1 MSDCTGR
8 HRRIAD
14 PCSRRSWIADVRSKD
29 SGFTL
34 LELLVVVAI
43 IGLLA
48 GYVGPKLFAQLG
60 KSETRAAEAQIDGL
74 AKALD
79 QYRLDV
85 GHFPTTQQGLAALNE
100 RPGGEHKW
108 QGPYLQKA
116 VPLDPWGRAYLYRQP
131 GEHGDYD
138 LYSYGKDGQP
148 GGSGDAQDV
157 TSW

>member
-1 MSDCTGR
+1 M
-8 HRRIAD
+8 
-14 PCSRRSWIADVRSKD
+14 
-29 SGFTL
+29 
-34 LELLVVVAI
+34 
-43 IGLLA
+43 A

-100 RPGGEHKW
+100 RPGGERKW

-116 VPLDPWGRAYLYRQP
+116 VPLDPWGRACCLQTTGRAWRIRIYIPTART
-131 GEHGDYD
+131 
-138 LYSYGKDGQP
+138 
-148 GGSGDAQDV
+148 GSPAAV
-157 TSW
+157 ATRRT